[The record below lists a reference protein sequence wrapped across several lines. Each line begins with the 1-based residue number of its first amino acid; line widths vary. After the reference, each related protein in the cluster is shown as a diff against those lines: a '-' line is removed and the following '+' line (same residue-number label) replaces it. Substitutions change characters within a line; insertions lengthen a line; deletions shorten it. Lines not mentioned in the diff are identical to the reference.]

1 MNYKAYDK
9 LQIRKYWRGIDKVEL
24 LSKVALSLLVIGFF
38 AYCIW
43 YSQQI
48 DTLYG
53 VNSPL
58 ITL

>member
-1 MNYKAYDK
+1 MNYKAYDR
-9 LQIRKYWRGIDKVEL
+9 LQRRKYWRAMDMIEL

-43 YSQQI
+43 HSHQI